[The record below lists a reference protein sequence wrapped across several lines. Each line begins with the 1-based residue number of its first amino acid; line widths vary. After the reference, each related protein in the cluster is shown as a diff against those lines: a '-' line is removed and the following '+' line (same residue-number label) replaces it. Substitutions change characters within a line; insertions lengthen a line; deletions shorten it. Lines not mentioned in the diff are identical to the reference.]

1 MYTIYP
7 FLKSG
12 GIGVNS
18 SDESLYI
25 GNSKGEPVQLVT
37 EANSTEIIKTVI
49 EEVSG
54 GGSGGGGSTIV
65 GVANEIPRKE
75 ALVVGNVVQFSGH
88 NWIVAHTTETE
99 AYLTLTDTCAAYYFG
114 PFNNNQQSCY
124 RFAGRE
130 IGSAEK
136 RWLKTITAGNTT
148 GKVFIATKEQLNG
161 GFAYF
166 NSNARRAASSS
177 YLTSQRNPNNDEDGN
192 PQAYLIN
199 SNGAIYD
206 FAGLSDSKYDF
217 RPCVCIDLTAY
228 ENGPAENPYNLPPLG
243 QITLGNTITW
253 ANHEWIVASTPT
265 ESICYLT
272 LAKLD
277 GVSTWNELNNTCTAW
292 SSANFT
298 EVQLASLTSVTA
310 GNTSGKVFV
319 ATSEQMNGGFSYFNS
334 NDRRKMD
341 QSYWTST
348 DYGIIVKRPEYVDA
362 TGVIAHDD
370 NDATGS
376 MGFRPSI
383 ALNMWLYNWI

>member
-1 MYTIYP
+1 M
-7 FLKSG
+7 
-12 GIGVNS
+12 GINS

-37 EANSTEIIKTVI
+37 ELNSTEIIKTVI

-54 GGSGGGGSTIV
+54 GGGGGSTIV

-75 ALVVGNVVQFSGH
+75 ALVVGNVVQFSGN
-88 NWIVAHTTETE
+88 NWIVVHTTETE
-99 AYLTLTDTCAAYYFG
+99 AYLTLTDTRAGYYG
-114 PFNNNQQSCY
+114 AEFNNNQRSCY

-136 RWLKTITAGNTT
+136 RWLKTITAGNTN
-148 GKVFIATKEQLNG
+148 GKVFIATKDQLNG

-166 NSNARRAASSS
+166 NSDARRAASSN
-177 YLTSQRNPNNDEDGN
+177 YMTSQRNPNDNEDGN
-192 PQAYLIN
+192 PQAYFIN
-199 SNGAIYD
+199 YTGAIYD
-206 FAGLSDSKYDF
+206 FASLSDTSF
-217 RPCVCIDLTAY
+217 GLRPCVCIDLTAY
-228 ENGPAENPYNLPPLG
+228 ENGPAEIPYDLPPLG
-243 QITLGNTITW
+243 QIALGNTITW
-253 ANHEWIVASTPT
+253 ANHEWIVVSTPT

-272 LAKLD
+272 LAELD
-277 GVSTWNELNNTCTAW
+277 GVSTWNELNNTCTTW

-298 EVQLASLTSVTA
+298 ETQLASLTSVTA

-319 ATSEQMNGGFSYFNS
+319 ATVEQMNGGFSYFNS

-348 DYGIIVKRPEYVDA
+348 DYGIIVKRPEYIDA
-362 TGVIAHDD
+362 TGAIAHDD

>member
-12 GIGVNS
+12 CVGVNS
-18 SDESLYI
+18 TDESLYI

-54 GGSGGGGSTIV
+54 GSGSTII

-75 ALVVGNVVQFSGH
+75 ALVVGNVVQFSGN
-88 NWIVAHTTETE
+88 NWIVVHTTETE
-99 AYLTLTDTCAAYYFG
+99 AYLTLTDTLTGYYDVS
-114 PFNNNQQSCY
+114 FNNNQRTCY

-148 GKVFIATKEQLNG
+148 GKVFVATKDQYNG

-166 NSNARRAASSS
+166 NGNARRAATRN
-177 YLTSQRNPNNDEDGN
+177 YTTSQRAPNDDETGDPRAYFIDSAGN
-192 PQAYLIN
+192 IYTTDL
-199 SNGAIYD
+199 SAIQ
-206 FAGLSDSKYDF
+206 DF
-217 RPCVCIDLTAY
+217 RPSVCIDLTAY
-228 ENGPAENPYNLPPLG
+228 DNGPAENPYDLPPLG
-243 QITLGNTITW
+243 QIVLGNTITW
-253 ANHEWIVASTPT
+253 ANHNWIVVSTPT

-272 LAKLD
+272 LATLD

-292 SSANFT
+292 SSTNFT
-298 EVQLASLTSVTA
+298 ETQLASLTSVTA

-319 ATSEQMNGGFSYFNS
+319 ATADQMNGGFNYFNS

-341 QSYWTST
+341 QSYWTSS

-362 TGVIAHDD
+362 TGAIAHDD

>member
-12 GIGVNS
+12 GICVNS
-18 SDESLYI
+18 TDESLYI
-25 GNSKGEPVQLVT
+25 GNSKGVPVQLVT
-37 EANSTEIIKTVI
+37 EANSTKIIKTVI

-54 GGSGGGGSTIV
+54 GSSGGGGSTIV

-88 NWIVAHTTETE
+88 NWVVAHTTETE
-99 AYLTLTDTCAAYYFG
+99 AYLALTDTCAAYYHNS
-114 PFNNNQQSCY
+114 FNNNQQSCY

-148 GKVFIATKEQLNG
+148 GKVFVATRDQLNG

-166 NSNARRAASSS
+166 NSNARRAASTD
-177 YLTSQRNPNNDEDGN
+177 YLTSQRNPNNNEDGD
-192 PQAYLIN
+192 PQAYYIPVTGSIQGNFPLSSN
-199 SNGAIYD
+199 S
-206 FAGLSDSKYDF
+206 SF
-217 RPCVCIDLTAY
+217 RPFVCIDLTAY
-228 ENGPAENPYNLPPLG
+228 ENGPAEIPYDLPPLG
-243 QITLGNTITW
+243 QIALGNTITW
-253 ANHEWIVASTPT
+253 ANHEWIVTSTPT

-272 LAKLD
+272 LAELD
-277 GVSTWNELNNTCTAW
+277 GVSTWNELNNTCTTW

-319 ATSEQMNGGFSYFNS
+319 ATAEQMNGGFSYFNS

-348 DYGIIVKRPEYVDA
+348 DYGIVVKRPEYVDA
-362 TGVIAHDD
+362 TGAIAHDN

>member
-1 MYTIYP
+1 MYAIYP

-12 GIGVNS
+12 RVGVNS
-18 SDESLYI
+18 TDENLYI

-37 EANSTEIIKTVI
+37 ELNSTEIIKTVI

-54 GGSGGGGSTIV
+54 GGGGGSTIV

-75 ALVVGNVVQFSGH
+75 ALVVGNIVQFSGN
-88 NWIVAHTTETE
+88 NWIVVHTTETE
-99 AYLTLTDTCAAYYFG
+99 AYLTLTDVLSARYYIGTFS
-114 PFNNNQQSCY
+114 NNQVGCY
-124 RFAGRE
+124 RFAGRN
-130 IGSAEK
+130 IGTAEK
-136 RWLKTITAGNTT
+136 RWLKPITAGNTN
-148 GKVFIATKEQLNG
+148 GIVFIATYDQMNG
-161 GFAYF
+161 GFSYF
-166 NSNARRAASSS
+166 NSNIHRAASEP
-177 YLTSQRNPNNDEDGN
+177 YLTSTLSSTTDDDGTRL
-192 PQAYLIN
+192 PYGVTESGGIT
-199 SNGAIYD
+199 GG
-206 FAGLSDSKYDF
+206 FADTTRFDL
-217 RPCVCIDLTAY
+217 RPSVCIDLTAY
-228 ENGPAENPYNLPPLG
+228 ENGPAENPYDLPPLS
-243 QITLGNTITW
+243 QIALGNTITW
-253 ANHEWIVASTPT
+253 ANHEWIVVSTPT

-272 LAKLD
+272 LAELD

-319 ATSEQMNGGFSYFNS
+319 ATAEQMNGDFSYFNS

-348 DYGIIVKRPEYVDA
+348 DYGIVVKRPEYVDA
-362 TGVIAHDD
+362 TGAIAHDN

>member
-1 MYTIYP
+1 M
-7 FLKSG
+7 
-12 GIGVNS
+12 
-18 SDESLYI
+18 
-25 GNSKGEPVQLVT
+25 QLVT
-37 EANSTEIIKTVI
+37 EANSAEIIKTVI

-54 GGSGGGGSTIV
+54 GSTII

-124 RFAGRE
+124 CFAGRE

-148 GKVFIATKEQLNG
+148 GKVFIATKDQLNG

-217 RPCVCIDLTAY
+217 RPSLCIDLTAY
-228 ENGPAENPYNLPPLG
+228 ENGPAEIPYDLPPLG
-243 QITLGNTITW
+243 QIVLGNTITW
-253 ANHEWIVASTPT
+253 ANHNWIVVTTPT

-272 LAKLD
+272 LAELD
-277 GVSTWNELNNTCTAW
+277 GLSTWNELNNTCTVW

-298 EVQLASLTSVTA
+298 EAQLASLTSVTA

-319 ATSEQMNGGFSYFNS
+319 ATAEQMDGNFSYFNS
-334 NDRRKMD
+334 DERRKMD

-348 DYGIIVKRPEYVDA
+348 DYGIVVKRPEYVDA
-362 TGVIAHDD
+362 TGAIAHDD

>member
-1 MYTIYP
+1 MYRFNPIHC

-12 GIGVNS
+12 RVGVNS

-37 EANSTEIIKTVI
+37 DVNSTEIIKTVI
-49 EEVSG
+49 EEGSG
-54 GGSGGGGSTIV
+54 GGGGSTIV

-75 ALVVGNVVQFSGH
+75 ALVVGNVVQFSGN
-88 NWIVAHTTETE
+88 NWIVAHVTETE
-99 AYLTLTDTCAAYYFG
+99 AYLALTDTYYG
-114 PFNNNQQSCY
+114 YIDVSFNTNQQGCY

-148 GKVFIATKEQLNG
+148 GKVFIATKDQLNG

-166 NSNARRAASSS
+166 NSNARRATSRD
-177 YLTSQRNPNNDEDGN
+177 YMTSQRNPNNDENGN
-192 PQAYLIN
+192 PQAYFID
-199 SNGAIYD
+199 STGVIYD
-206 FAGLSDSKYDF
+206 HVNLSTPMGF
-217 RPCVCIDLTAY
+217 RPFVCIDLTAY
-228 ENGPAENPYNLPPLG
+228 EDGPAEIPYDLPPLG
-243 QITLGNTITW
+243 QIVLGNTITW
-253 ANHEWIVASTPT
+253 ANHEWIVVSTPT

-272 LAKLD
+272 LAELD
-277 GVSTWNELNNTCTAW
+277 GVSTWNELNNTCTTW
-292 SSANFT
+292 SSTNFT
-298 EVQLASLTSVTA
+298 ETQLASLTSVTA

-319 ATSEQMNGGFSYFNS
+319 ATAEQMNGGFSYFNN

-348 DYGIIVKRPEYVDA
+348 DYGIVVKRPEYVDA
-362 TGVIAHDD
+362 TGAIAHDN

>member
-1 MYTIYP
+1 M
-7 FLKSG
+7 
-12 GIGVNS
+12 NS
-18 SDESLYI
+18 TDESLYI

-54 GGSGGGGSTIV
+54 GSGGGGGSTIV

-99 AYLTLTDTCAAYYFG
+99 AYLALTDTSCSNYYDVS
-114 PFNNNQQSCY
+114 FNSNQTYCY

-148 GKVFIATKEQLNG
+148 GKVFIATRDQMNG

-166 NSNARRAASSS
+166 NSNTRRAASMN
-177 YLTSQRNPNNDEDGN
+177 YTTSQRNPNNEEETGD
-192 PQAYLIN
+192 PQAYYVQSGGGIAGN
-199 SNGAIYD
+199 SD
-206 FAGLSDSKYDF
+206 LSSRMGF
-217 RPCVCIDLTAY
+217 RPFVCIDLTAY
-228 ENGPAENPYNLPPLG
+228 ENGPAENPYDLPPLG

-272 LAKLD
+272 LAELD

-319 ATSEQMNGGFSYFNS
+319 ATAEQMNGDFSYFNS

-348 DYGIIVKRPEYVDA
+348 DYGIVVKRPEYVDA
-362 TGVIAHDD
+362 TGAIAHDD